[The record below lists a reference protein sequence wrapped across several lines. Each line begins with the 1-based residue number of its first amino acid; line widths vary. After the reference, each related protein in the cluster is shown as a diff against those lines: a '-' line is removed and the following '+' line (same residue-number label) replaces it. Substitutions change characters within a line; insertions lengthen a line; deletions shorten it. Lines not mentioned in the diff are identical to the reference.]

1 MGATNKALIMANPI
15 VMVATDKALIM
26 VNPIIMVATGK
37 VLVTA
42 TVGYTTLEVFIID
55 DDIRVRG
62 MTH

>member
-1 MGATNKALIMANPI
+1 MGDATGKVIVLVMDSGI
-15 VMVATDKALIM
+15 VMGNT
-26 VNPIIMVATGK
+26 TGK

-42 TVGYTTLEVFIID
+42 TGITTLEVFIID